1 MACLAAS
8 HELIY
13 LIAHG
18 IGVEYVRAM
27 QEGGHDRYWTSF
39 VLTVAAVAAALALIT
54 FSQIRRLRHQ
64 ASLVR
69 AGRLS
74 VDDRGYGLLAR
85 LIARLW
91 LLVAAGTVVAFLGQE
106 NLETITA
113 GHPLPG
119 IDVISGEHAVA
130 LPVMVVTSLLVA
142 CVAALVRW
150 GRHLLLARLR
160 RSLGPARRPAT
171 RTLRPPFIPV
181 PPAAVGVHSHGLRA
195 PPGSSLSLA

>member
-18 IGVEYVRAM
+18 IGAEYVRAM

-39 VLTVAAVAAALALIT
+39 VLTVAGVAAALALIA
-54 FSQIRRLRHQ
+54 FRQIRRLRHQ

-69 AGRLS
+69 TGQLR

-91 LLVAAGTVVAFLGQE
+91 LLVAAGTVLAFLGQE
-106 NLETITA
+106 NLETVTA

-119 IDVISGEHAVA
+119 FDVVSGEHAVA
-130 LPVMVVTSLLVA
+130 LPVIVVAGLLVA

-160 RSLGPARRPAT
+160 RTLGPARRPPT
-171 RTLRPPFIPV
+171 RTRRPPFIPV
-181 PPAAVGVHSHGLRA
+181 PTTAVGVHSHGLRA
-195 PPGSSLSLA
+195 PPWSSPSFA